1 MVMEMV
7 MVRQA
12 TPAFYTPSDYKV
24 DDAKKLGNFEW
35 RKPFAEEYIETG
47 FPKWKRLNLS
57 QILLGKLKPYTG
69 KFLSGNAQVL
79 KTLDRAIEENL
90 VKEFSNVEF
99 RGAHPKFTLMSQAFF
114 NAGFFSE
121 IKGHGNVYAHY
132 DLNANSTTIENSVVI
147 IRSGSKAIVIREITG
162 KGKLRVSA
170 TKFLVEKGS
179 KLKFFNI
186 LIAPNTSLS
195 VDSNLYIVKEGADVE
210 VYDIILGSE
219 KVASNHEFRL
229 VEPEAK
235 VKLTSAYF
243 ELAQERA
250 DLEYKLIHN
259 APKTFGRLKGNG
271 VVGDEAYMVFR
282 GNIDIP
288 HESYGVDSEEEGYT
302 LNLSP
307 KARVDAIP
315 SLNVRNN
322 TVNARH
328 AASIGKLDEQK
339 LYYMMSRGLDKQMVM
354 RLIIEGMF
362 RPIIDAIPMKLV
374 KRDVENGLFSR
385 I

>member
-7 MVRQA
+7 MVRHKIP
-12 TPAFYTPSDYKV
+12 TFYTPFDYKV

-47 FPKWKRLNLS
+47 FPKWKRLDLS
-57 QILLGKLKPYTG
+57 RMSLGELKPYTG
-69 KFLSGNAQVL
+69 KFLNGNAQVL
-79 KTLDRAIEENL
+79 KTIDEAVKGNL
-90 VKEFSNVEF
+90 VRRVSNVEF

-121 IKGHGNVYAHY
+121 IKGQGNVYAHY
-132 DLNANSTTIENSVVI
+132 DLDSNPTVIDNSVVI
-147 IRSGSKAIVIREITG
+147 IKSGSEATVMKEITG
-162 KGKLRVSA
+162 SGNLRVS
-170 TKFLVEKGS
+170 TTTFLIEEGA

-186 LIAPNTSLS
+186 LIAPSTSLS
-195 VDSNLYIVKEGADVE
+195 VDSNLYIVKEGAEVE

-219 KVASNHEFRL
+219 KVASNHEFKL

-235 VKLTSAYF
+235 VKLISAYF
-243 ELAQERA
+243 EVAQERA
-250 DLEYKLIHN
+250 DLEYKLIHA
-259 APKTFGRLKGNG
+259 APKTIGRLRGNG
-271 VVGDEAYMVFR
+271 VVNNEAYVIFR
-282 GNIDIP
+282 GSIDIP
-288 HESYGVDSEEEGYT
+288 HESYGVNSEEAGYT

-307 KARVDAIP
+307 RARVDAIP

-328 AASIGKLDEQK
+328 AASIGKLDENK
-339 LYYMMSRGLDKQMVM
+339 LYYMMSRGLDKQMVV

-362 RPIIDAIPMKLV
+362 RPIIDAIPIKSV
-374 KRDVENGLFSR
+374 KRDVENGLLSR
-385 I
+385 V